1 MVLQRQP
8 PDTLG
13 KGRDL
18 GLASWEDG
26 AGVVDVALDDV
37 AVDVKAGSDGAVA
50 VGIDAGAVSDGVA
63 CGDATSPVVV
73 NIVEYLVGK
82 YLRRLGW
89 LESSAMLCRSS
100 SCV

>member
-37 AVDVKAGSDGAVA
+37 AVDAGSVGAALGGDDVDVKAGSDGAVA

-82 YLRRLGW
+82 YLRRLG
-89 LESSAMLCRSS
+89 
-100 SCV
+100 

>member
-37 AVDVKAGSDGAVA
+37 AVDAGSVGVALGGDDVDVKAGFDGAVA

-73 NIVEYLVGK
+73 DIVEYLVGK
-82 YLRRLGW
+82 YLRRLG
-89 LESSAMLCRSS
+89 
-100 SCV
+100 

>member
-1 MVLQRQP
+1 
-8 PDTLG
+8 
-13 KGRDL
+13 L

-37 AVDVKAGSDGAVA
+37 AVDAGSVGAALGGDDVDVKAGSDGAVA

-82 YLRRLGW
+82 YLRRLG
-89 LESSAMLCRSS
+89 
-100 SCV
+100 